1 MSHLKRVIA
10 FRGYLVDHG
19 ITCNNNQTKA
29 TQEAFIRA
37 LIQYNCKMNNTFHF
51 SDNAEETI
59 WEQMDTWN
67 AVFPINARFIL
78 ESAKNRLAEMH
89 KELCRTGTLA
99 NSNIYEVVFDTESRD
114 AEGNVVPSKFVATD
128 NDLFTDLVAYLYKE
142 LVGHHE

>member
-1 MSHLKRVIA
+1 MSHLKHVIA
-10 FRGYLVDHG
+10 FRGYLADNY

-51 SDNAEETI
+51 SDNTEATI
-59 WEQMDTWN
+59 WEQMDLWN

-78 ESAKNRLAEMH
+78 ESAKSRLAELH
-89 KELCRTGTLA
+89 KELCRCG
-99 NSNIYEVVFDTESRD
+99 NVSGSSIYEVVFDTESHD
-114 AEGNVVPSKFVATD
+114 GEGGVVPSKFVATD
-128 NDLFTDLVAYLYKE
+128 NHFFTELVAYLYKE

>member
-10 FRGYLVDHG
+10 LRSYLIDNG

-51 SDNAEETI
+51 STNAEETI
-59 WEQMDTWN
+59 WEQMDMWN

-78 ESAKNRLAEMH
+78 ESAKSRLAEMH
-89 KELCRTGTLA
+89 KELCRTGTLTS
-99 NSNIYEVVFDTESRD
+99 SNVYEVVFDVEHIN
-114 AEGNVVPSKFVATD
+114 AEGNTVPSKFVATD
-128 NDLFTDLVAYLYKE
+128 NTLFTDLVAYLYKE